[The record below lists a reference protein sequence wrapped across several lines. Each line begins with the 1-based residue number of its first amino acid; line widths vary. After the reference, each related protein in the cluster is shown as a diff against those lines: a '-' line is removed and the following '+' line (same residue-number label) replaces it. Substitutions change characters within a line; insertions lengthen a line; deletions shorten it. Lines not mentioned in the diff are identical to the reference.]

1 MKNNQEYRLLSTSEI
16 EILKQQGVSA
26 ADWGQILVSQ
36 EFKLKQNGENAR
48 HQAAK
53 YFLNKNDSHTAWKI
67 LLSETI

>member
-1 MKNNQEYRLLSTSEI
+1 
-16 EILKQQGVSA
+16 
-26 ADWGQILVSQ
+26 LVSQ